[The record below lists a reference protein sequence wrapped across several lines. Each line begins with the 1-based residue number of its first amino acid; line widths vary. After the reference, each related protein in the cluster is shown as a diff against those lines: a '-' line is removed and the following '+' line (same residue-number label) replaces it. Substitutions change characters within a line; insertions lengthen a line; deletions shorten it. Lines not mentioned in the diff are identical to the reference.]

1 MPQTISLST
10 ERPPKPNKALFL
22 ISNEQFLL
30 IHQALLKRNRSQTK
44 EQTLHRNTLKI
55 PEFQFTS
62 SDEKYVICFP
72 HLYLLFFNVQYIS
85 LKTGTIA
92 TSEAW

>member
-22 ISNEQFLL
+22 ISSEQFLL
-30 IHQALLKRNRSQTK
+30 ILQALLKRNRSQTK

-55 PEFQFTS
+55 LEF
-62 SDEKYVICFP
+62 
-72 HLYLLFFNVQYIS
+72 
-85 LKTGTIA
+85 
-92 TSEAW
+92 

>member
-22 ISNEQFLL
+22 ISSEQFLL
-30 IHQALLKRNRSQTK
+30 ILQALLKRNRSQTK

-62 SDEKYVICFP
+62 SDEKYVICF
-72 HLYLLFFNVQYIS
+72 LTCTSFF
-85 LKTGTIA
+85 
-92 TSEAW
+92 

>member
-30 IHQALLKRNRSQTK
+30 ILQALLKRNRFQTK

-55 PEFQFTS
+55 PEFQLTS
-62 SDEKYVICFP
+62 SDEKYVICF
-72 HLYLLFFNVQYIS
+72 LTCTSLF
-85 LKTGTIA
+85 
-92 TSEAW
+92 